1 VTRILLLA
9 ALALFVVVALRR
21 AFAAGRASTVPPQ
34 RPRGPGAPRDDAR
47 PRSGGSPQQ
56 LVCGAC
62 GHDFDP
68 EESGWICPRC
78 GK

>member
-1 VTRILLLA
+1 VTRILILI
-9 ALALFVVVALRR
+9 ALALFVIVALRR
-21 AFAAGRASTVPPQ
+21 ALSAGKVDERPSR
-34 RPRGPGAPRDDAR
+34 RPRGPFGPPPAR
-47 PRSGGSPQQ
+47 RSESPDQ

-62 GHDFDP
+62 GQQFDP

>member
-1 VTRILLLA
+1 MTRILLLF
-9 ALALFVVVALRR
+9 ALALFVIVVLRR
-21 AFAAGRASTVPPQ
+21 ALSAGKVDELPRGRSRGPSARPPARASQ
-34 RPRGPGAPRDDAR
+34 
-47 PRSGGSPQQ
+47 SPDK

-62 GHDFDP
+62 GQEFDP

>member
-1 VTRILLLA
+1 MTRILLLVV
-9 ALALFVVVALRR
+9 LALFVVVALRR
-21 AFAAGRASTVPPQ
+21 AFAAGRASSMPTG
-34 RPRGPGAPRDDAR
+34 RPRGPGDDR
-47 PRSGGSPQQ
+47 PRSSRAPQH

-62 GHDFDP
+62 GEDFDP